1 MEEITGVVSVGLVR
15 VLFVNVSVVARPTKV
30 SVAAGR
36 VSVVLPAAAVA
47 LRIVAPDVDPFRV
60 NLSALIY

>member
-1 MEEITGVVSVGLVR
+1 M
-15 VLFVNVSVVARPTKV
+15 SVV
-30 SVAAGR
+30 AGR

-60 NLSALIY
+60 NLSALINWLYEMADNDVPPNVEFALS